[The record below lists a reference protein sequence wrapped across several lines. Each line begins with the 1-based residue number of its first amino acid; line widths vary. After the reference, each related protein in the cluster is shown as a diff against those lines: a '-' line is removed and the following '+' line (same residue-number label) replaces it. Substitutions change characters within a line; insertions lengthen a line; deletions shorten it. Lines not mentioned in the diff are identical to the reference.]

1 MNYKIFLH
9 PFFKHIFSRKCNRVI
24 VCYSETNTKEILGK
38 KTIPGFYFSI
48 THSVYIINNKPA
60 PTIYSLTNTMWKPGT
75 DLEWAGGCPIS

>member
-38 KTIPGFYFSI
+38 KPYRDFISVLLILFISSI
-48 THSVYIINNKPA
+48 TNQLRPSI
-60 PTIYSLTNTMWKPGT
+60 L
-75 DLEWAGGCPIS
+75 